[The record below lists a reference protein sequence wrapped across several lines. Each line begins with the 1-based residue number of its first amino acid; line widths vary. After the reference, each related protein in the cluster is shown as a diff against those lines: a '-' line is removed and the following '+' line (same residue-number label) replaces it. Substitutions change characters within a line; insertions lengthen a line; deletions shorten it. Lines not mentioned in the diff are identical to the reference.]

1 MARFTLDELA
11 AKISGAKI
19 ENCTDPKSVIVHS
32 VSPIHPGQ
40 KESISFLSNK
50 KMLSDAKNT
59 ASSIVL
65 TTAEFAKELQIP
77 CLIVDKP
84 DLVLAQ
90 VLDLVYPP
98 HKFES
103 KIEPSAFVH
112 PSAKIGKN
120 VYVGNFV
127 SVGESAEIGDDTIL
141 EDGVHIGRGARIG
154 AGSHIGPNNVI
165 HHGVLI
171 GKRFRSFGNCTVGGD
186 GFRFVFANGKHNK
199 IPQVGTVIVGDD
211 VEMGSNSAIDRG
223 GLENTIIGDGCKFD
237 NLVHI
242 GHNCVL
248 GKNVVIA
255 GYTGIAGSTTIGD
268 NVTIGGGCGVADHIG
283 IPSGTIV
290 GGGTSVRNTLPKAD
304 IYVGWDYGLTF
315 PEFQKLRVNI
325 KNVVNFQKW
334 ARRIKG
340 IESKLGINVEE

>member
-1 MARFTLDELA
+1 MARYTLEELA
-11 AKISGAKI
+11 SKISGAKI
-19 ENCTDPKSVIVHS
+19 ENCADPKKVQVES
-32 VSPIHPGQ
+32 VSPVNPGVAN
-40 KESISFLSNK
+40 SISFLANK
-50 KMLSDAKNT
+50 KMLNEAKKT

-65 TTAEFAKELQIP
+65 TTSEFAKELEVP
-77 CLIVDKP
+77 CLVVDKP
-84 DLVLAQ
+84 ELILAQ
-90 VLDLVYPP
+90 VLDLIYPP
-98 HKFES
+98 HKFEN
-103 KIEPSAFVH
+103 KVETNAFVH
-112 PSAKIGKN
+112 PRAKIGKN
-120 VYVGNFV
+120 CYIGNFA
-127 SVGESAEIGDDTIL
+127 SVAEDAEIGDNVIL
-141 EDGVHIGRGARIG
+141 EDGVRIGRGAKIG
-154 AGSHIGPNNVI
+154 EGSHIGPNNVI
-165 HHGVLI
+165 HHGVII

-290 GGGTSVRNTLPKAD
+290 GGGTSVRNTLSKPD

-334 ARRIKG
+334 ARRIKAL
-340 IESKLGINVEE
+340 ESKLGISSEE

>member
-1 MARFTLDELA
+1 MARYTLDELA
-11 AKISGAKI
+11 AKIPGASI
-19 ENCTDPKSVIVHS
+19 AHTEDPKKVSAES
-32 VSPIHPGQ
+32 VSPIHPGSVG
-40 KESISFLSNK
+40 SISFLANK
-50 KMLSDAKNT
+50 KMLSDAKKT

-65 TTAEFAKELQIP
+65 TTAEFAKELSIP
-77 CLIVDKP
+77 CLVVEKP

-90 VLDLVYPP
+90 VLDLIYPP

-103 KIEPSAFVH
+103 KIEPGAFVH

-120 VYVGNFV
+120 VYIGNFA
-127 SVGESAEIGDDTIL
+127 SVGEAAEIGDDTIL
-141 EDGVHIGRGARIG
+141 EDGVRIGRGAIIG
-154 AGSHIGPNNVI
+154 EGSHIGPNNVI
-165 HHGVLI
+165 HHGVVI

-223 GLENTIIGDGCKFD
+223 GLENTVIGDGCKFD

-255 GYTGIAGSTTIGD
+255 GYTGIAGSTNIGD
-268 NVTIGGGCGVADHIG
+268 NVTIGGGCGVADHIS
-283 IPSGTIV
+283 IPGGTIV
-290 GGGTSVRNTLPKAD
+290 GGGTSVRNTLPKPD

-340 IESKLGINVEE
+340 IEAKLGISAED

>member
-1 MARFTLDELA
+1 MARYTLDELA
-11 AKISGAKI
+11 SKIAGAKI
-19 ENCTDPKSVIVHS
+19 ENIADPKKISAES
-32 VSPIHPGQ
+32 VSPVNPGLAG
-40 KESISFLSNK
+40 SISFLANK
-50 KMLSDAKNT
+50 KMLSEAKKT

-65 TTAEFAKELQIP
+65 TTAEFAKELEVP
-77 CLIVDKP
+77 CLVVEKP

-90 VLDLVYPP
+90 ILDLIYPP
-98 HKFES
+98 YKFES
-103 KIEPSAFVH
+103 KIESSASVH

-120 VYVGNFV
+120 VYIGNSA
-127 SVGESAEIGDDTIL
+127 SVGEAAEIGDNTVL
-141 EDGVHIGRGARIG
+141 EDGARIGRGAKIG
-154 AGSHIGPNNVI
+154 EGSHVGPNNVI
-165 HHGVLI
+165 HHGVII
-171 GKRFRSFGNCTVGGD
+171 GKRFRSFGNCTIGGD

-223 GLENTIIGDGCKFD
+223 GLENTVIGDGCKFD

-255 GYTGIAGSTTIGD
+255 GYTGVAGSTTIGD
-268 NVTIGGGCGVADHIG
+268 NVTIGGGCGIADHLG

-334 ARRIKG
+334 ARRIKS
-340 IESKLGINVEE
+340 IEAKLGIKTEE